1 MSGYMEYTNYYQLHM
16 ILLKVSL
23 FSAIIDLQDVLDALK
38 KQSFTT
44 SNWRQLC
51 LRLGLS
57 YNTLTSIESDHRK
70 VERQLEEAISHWLRV
85 KYDNKKYAMPS
96 WQVLANGLERIQE
109 KAAAEGIMKEK
120 VLKQRK
126 N

>member
-1 MSGYMEYTNYYQLHM
+1 MHHYYYQLHM

-23 FSAIIDLQDVLDALK
+23 FSAINDLQDVLDALK

-57 YNTLTSIESDHRK
+57 YDTLTSIESDHRM
-70 VERQLEEAISHWLRV
+70 VERQLEEGISHWLRI

-96 WQVLANGLERIQE
+96 WQVLANSLERIQE